1 MKIKNLVS
9 EMNKSLKSIDIQII
23 NLKKGDLDNVD
34 WNQYRKFKY
43 EFIQYLTRFEIYI
56 AYMVGVKEIT
66 IKNDSFDNI
75 VNESIR
81 LKIINTNFGNICLT
95 EKSFIKEIFY
105 GTNAPSIREIIDFY
119 RINRKYFI
127 ANLNVM
133 RRKIRIKIGE

>member
-105 GTNAPSIREIIDFY
+105 GINAPSIREIIDFY